1 MTKTKKRHYEI
12 TNHTIVLFDV
22 SSVFKYMAF
31 SFYMYGIYTNTY
43 TTVQK
48 CRLCKYF

>member
-22 SSVFKYMAF
+22 RSVFKYMILH
-31 SFYMYGIYTNTY
+31 GI
-43 TTVQK
+43 
-48 CRLCKYF
+48 